1 MRILI
6 TGVAGF
12 IGFSV
17 AKNLLNKNFKVIGVD
32 NLNNYYSTNLKK
44 ERIKT
49 LKKFK
54 NFIFFKKNCT
64 DFNFLNNKLKNIK
77 ISLVIHLAAE
87 VGVRNSYSKPNLYFN
102 NNIKA
107 FFNILEICRIKKSN
121 LIFASSSSVYGESKK
136 KYFEEIDETS
146 RPISFY
152 AATKK
157 SNEVMAYAYAKN
169 YHISI
174 VGIRFF
180 NVYGPWGRPD
190 MSIYKFTSL
199 MLKNKKIPLYGSGK
213 QIRDFTYIE
222 DVIDLVNAIIKKYKN
237 KKNSFALF
245 NSGKGQC
252 ITIQNLIKL
261 LSQKLKIKAKIEKK
275 TRQIG
280 DVSFTNS
287 SSKKI
292 NKILKVKPKISLSLG
307 IDHFLEWYHSQGK
320 YIK

>member
-1 MRILI
+1 
-6 TGVAGF
+6 
-12 IGFSV
+12 
-17 AKNLLNKNFKVIGVD
+17 
-32 NLNNYYSTNLKK
+32 
-44 ERIKT
+44 
-49 LKKFK
+49 
-54 NFIFFKKNCT
+54 
-64 DFNFLNNKLKNIK
+64 
-77 ISLVIHLAAE
+77 
-87 VGVRNSYSKPNLYFN
+87 
-102 NNIKA
+102 
-107 FFNILEICRIKKSN
+107 
-121 LIFASSSSVYGESKK
+121 
-136 KYFEEIDETS
+136 
-146 RPISFY
+146 
-152 AATKK
+152 
-157 SNEVMAYAYAKN
+157 
-169 YHISI
+169 
-174 VGIRFF
+174 
-180 NVYGPWGRPD
+180 
-190 MSIYKFTSL
+190 